1 MKKIIIASLLLVSS
15 IAIAQS
21 MRSRSGYVDGSHLE
35 VAISKENLAD
45 SQWDEKVPLPVSIK
59 TAIKIARE
67 RVKRDY
73 PNVEWTFLEAAL
85 VKRTIN
91 KQSGYFYQIQFKE
104 AVSEEDIPK
113 RVEEG
118 RSRMQDVKIS
128 ILLNSTV
135 IQNKKKDS

>member
-1 MKKIIIASLLLVSS
+1 MKTVMIALLLVSS

-21 MRSRSGYVDGSHLE
+21 MRSRSGYVGGSHLE
-35 VAISKENLAD
+35 VAISKENLAA
-45 SQWDEKVPLPVSIK
+45 SQWDEKAPLPVSIE
-59 TAIKIARE
+59 TAIKTARE
-67 RVKRDY
+67 IVKRDY
-73 PNVEWTFLEAAL
+73 PNVEWEFMAAAL
-85 VKRTIN
+85 VKRMIN
-91 KQSGYFYQIQFKE
+91 RQSGYFYQIRFKE
-104 AVSEEDIPK
+104 TVSVEDIPK

>member
-1 MKKIIIASLLLVSS
+1 MKKIIIASLLLVTS

-45 SQWDEKVPLPVSIK
+45 SQWDEKAPLPVSIE
-59 TAIKIARE
+59 TAIKTARE

-73 PNVEWTFLEAAL
+73 PNVEWEFIEAAL

-91 KQSGYFYQIQFKE
+91 RQPGYFYQVQFKE
-104 AVSEEDIPK
+104 TVSEEEIPK

-118 RSRMQDVKIS
+118 RSRMQDAKIS

-135 IQNKKKDS
+135 IPNKKKDS